1 MNALEV
7 LKEARKLIETPTQ
20 WTQNTLARDVNGH
33 ATDLF
38 SGDAVCYCAVGAIE
52 TVNGGNAGYEAHIAL
67 GATVSKKLCS
77 FAEYNDTHSH
87 AEVLAVWDETIRRLE
102 AAQ

>member
-7 LKEARKLIETPTQ
+7 LKESRKLIAQPEQ
-20 WTQNTLARDVNGH
+20 WTQGTLARDEQGF
-33 ATDLF
+33 ATELYDAN
-38 SGDAVCYCAVGAIE
+38 AVCFCAIGAIE
-52 TVNGGNAGYEAHIAL
+52 KVNCGNAGYNAHIAL
-67 GATVSKKLCS
+67 TKTVGEEVN

-87 AEVLAVWDETIRRLE
+87 AEVLAVWDETIARLE